1 MRPGGLILTDNTLW
15 SGRVVDPDPDDADT
29 AAIAAYNDA
38 LVHDE
43 RVELV
48 LLTIRDGLTVARK
61 R

>member
-1 MRPGGLILTDNTLW
+1 M
-15 SGRVVDPDPDDADT
+15 
-29 AAIAAYNDA
+29 AAYNDA
-38 LVHDE
+38 LVHDD